1 MMTAEYWIALAI
13 TEAFTLAMAKMS
25 FEGEKSK
32 KTMVKYAAVM
42 IGTAVLYT
50 LICVAYGVI

>member
-1 MMTAEYWIALAI
+1 MMTAEYWIALAV
-13 TEAFTLAMAKMS
+13 TEVFTMAMAAMA

-50 LICVAYGVI
+50 IICVAYGVI